1 MLVSDC
7 HNQRLLRLENGS
19 GHLVLADINANAM
32 LYSPNGALYVLSQG
46 GRTVQKLV
54 GSKLQTV
61 LASESLQEDLQFAA
75 CRMFVSKEEVIYV
88 SDTWTRNNRILR
100 INPADS
106 LKPDV
111 VGRIPTDGRPH
122 PDSNLQDQFVI
133 EGGTIYVADAGQRK
147 VWAFHPGGATFTEVL
162 QTPDPFCPVALLLR
176 DRPSAGAGGFHE
188 RMGHVLIFT
197 RCRGLLVRKSM
208 EELWIIPT

>member
-1 MLVSDC
+1 
-7 HNQRLLRLENGS
+7 
-19 GHLVLADINANAM
+19 
-32 LYSPNGALYVLSQG
+32 
-46 GRTVQKLV
+46 
-54 GSKLQTV
+54 
-61 LASESLQEDLQFAA
+61 
-75 CRMFVSKEEVIYV
+75 MFVSKEEVIYV

-176 DRPSAGAGGFHE
+176 DRSLYVSMMTQRVEGQPRTGRVYEYLLPSDLQLGPVASTSAWV
-188 RMGHVLIFT
+188 M
-197 RCRGLLVRKSM
+197 S
-208 EELWIIPT
+208 